1 MSDIGWFLAKVRSK
15 FPGGGKETL
24 NKFLRKQG
32 MTIGKGTKTAS
43 QLKTSEPYLITIG
56 DNVTISHDVDF
67 ITHDNS
73 VCKMYGVAHDL
84 YGRITVGDN
93 CFIGAHAI
101 IMLGVTLAD
110 NVIVGAGSVVTK
122 SVTESNV
129 IIAGNPARVVGTW
142 DKFGSKVEGNVIHA
156 GHLQAN
162 EKKKLILS
170 SEKLVIRAG
179 IRK

>member
-1 MSDIGWFLAKVRSK
+1 MSDIGWILAKVRSK

-24 NKFLRKQG
+24 NKYLRKQG

-43 QLKTSEPYLITIG
+43 QLKTSEPYLISIG
-56 DNVTISHDVDF
+56 DNVTISHGVDF

-73 VCKMYGVAHDL
+73 VCKMFGVAHDL
-84 YGRITVGDN
+84 YGRINIGNN

-101 IMLGVTLAD
+101 IMYGVTLAD

-129 IIAGNPARVVGTW
+129 IVAGNPAKIISTW
-142 DKFGSKVEGNVIHA
+142 EAFRLKVSENVIHA
-156 GHLQAN
+156 GHLPKN
-162 EKKKLILS
+162 EKR
-170 SEKLVIRAG
+170 E
-179 IRK
+179 

>member
-1 MSDIGWFLAKVRSK
+1 MSDIGWFFAKVRSK

-24 NKFLRKQG
+24 NKYLRKQG
-32 MTIGKGTKTAS
+32 MAIGKGTKTAS
-43 QLKTSEPYLITIG
+43 QLKTSEPYLISIG

-73 VCKMYGVAHDL
+73 VCKIYGVAHDL
-84 YGRITVGDN
+84 YGRITIGNN

-101 IMLGVTLAD
+101 IMYGVTLAD

-122 SVTESNV
+122 SIMESNV
-129 IIAGNPARVVGTW
+129 IVAGNPARVVGTW

-156 GHLQAN
+156 GHLPTN
-162 EKKKLILS
+162 EKKKAILESSKLIH
-170 SEKLVIRAG
+170 R
-179 IRK
+179 